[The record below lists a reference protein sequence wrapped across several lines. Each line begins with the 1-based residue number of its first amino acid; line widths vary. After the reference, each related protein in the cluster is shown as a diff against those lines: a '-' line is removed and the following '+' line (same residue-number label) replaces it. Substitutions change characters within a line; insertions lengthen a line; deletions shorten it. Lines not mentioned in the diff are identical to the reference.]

1 MTLTLRRIALGS
13 LLTLGVIGFG
23 SVGTP
28 PSASAQGCDP
38 SYPEVCLGAYP
49 DLDCIDIGYPITVIH
64 DPAIGAYDPHALDAD
79 FDGIGCESSW
89 CHRRHFPPEQNR
101 PSSNGCPGV
110 TRGNRRDRISRD
122 GLRPVIPRLL

>member
-64 DPAIGAYDPHALDAD
+64 DPAIGAYDPHGLDAD
-79 FDGIGCESSW
+79 FDGIGCESS
-89 CHRRHFPPEQNR
+89 
-101 PSSNGCPGV
+101 
-110 TRGNRRDRISRD
+110 
-122 GLRPVIPRLL
+122 